1 MGTTIDPTKTQ
12 DGKSFPPLHP
22 WRGGQ
27 GVRLP
32 RSRNTDRAGLPPS
45 PTLLRTLSAFLLLLP
60 LLFTTQAQAQCNA
73 CAQLTPEQ
81 KAIADPLM
89 AEVFPHDCCDD
100 TLARCLEQPKP
111 SRLVKRLA
119 ADVCR
124 RVIAKEAP
132 KDIQRAL
139 ERRAAS
145 MIAVGKPAEID
156 LEGVTW
162 AGDAQAPVT
171 LAVYAC
177 ARCPFCSKSVPT
189 LHAAIT
195 KGPLTGKVRMAFKV
209 FPIRSHEH
217 SAEGGLAMQ
226 AARMMGKEWPYILKL
241 YTDFDGFSLE
251 KLVAW
256 AGELGMDPARFTA
269 LTQDKAQRKK
279 VVAAKKEGLRNHV
292 EATPTYFINGRKYTG
307 DLKEVNLVD
316 ALEEEHERVKG
327 VLCEG
332 VE

>member
-1 MGTTIDPTKTQ
+1 M
-12 DGKSFPPLHP
+12 
-22 WRGGQ
+22 
-27 GVRLP
+27 RLP
-32 RSRNTDRAGLPPS
+32 RPRTTDRAGRPPYAI
-45 PTLLRTLSAFLLLLP
+45 LLRALLLLAP
-60 LLFTTQAQAQCNA
+60 ALLLPAPHAHAQCNA

-89 AEVFPHDCCDD
+89 TEIFPHDCCDD

-124 RVIAKEAP
+124 RVIAKQAP
-132 KDIQRAL
+132 KDIKRAL

-145 MIAVGKPAEID
+145 MIAVGKPADID
-156 LEGVTW
+156 LTGLTW
-162 AGDAQAPVT
+162 AGDQQAPVA
-171 LAVYAC
+171 LVVYAC

-189 LHAAIT
+189 IHAAVT
-195 KGPLTGKVRMAFKV
+195 KGPLKGKVRMAFKV
-209 FPIRSHEH
+209 YPIRSHEH

-226 AARMMGKEWPYILKL
+226 AARVMGQEWPYILKL
-241 YTDFDGFSLE
+241 YADYDHFSME
-251 KLVAW
+251 KLVTW
-256 AGELGMDPARFTA
+256 AGELGMDTARFEA
-269 LTQDKAQRKK
+269 LTKDKAQRRK

-307 DLKEVNLVD
+307 DLKEVSLVD

-327 VLCEG
+327 LLCEPA
-332 VE
+332 E